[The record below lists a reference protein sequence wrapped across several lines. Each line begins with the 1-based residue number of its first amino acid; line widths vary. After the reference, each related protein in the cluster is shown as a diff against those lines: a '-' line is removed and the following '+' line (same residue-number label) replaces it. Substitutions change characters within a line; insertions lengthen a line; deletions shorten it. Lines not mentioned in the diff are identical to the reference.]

1 MVTTTTARPTVTRL
15 LLACGPVY
23 GVLSVVAND
32 VVAAALLPG
41 YDPLSQAIS
50 ELSAVGAQSR
60 PFLIAVTAVWTGLL
74 AGFGLGVRR
83 AADDRRALRVTG
95 NLLIAH
101 AVVGLLW
108 LPFPMTA
115 RADMVPGPMAVNDV
129 GHLVLTA
136 ATAVFVTAEVVSS
149 AMAFGRGFRIYAAVT
164 VGTALGFGALTG
176 VLTIGIE
183 SGAPTPWMGLAE
195 RVSIG
200 AWLVWM
206 AVLAVRLLAPSRR
219 ASRAAVAADAAQQ
232 AP

>member
-1 MVTTTTARPTVTRL
+1 
-15 LLACGPVY
+15 
-23 GVLSVVAND
+23 
-32 VVAAALLPG
+32 
-41 YDPLSQAIS
+41 
-50 ELSAVGAQSR
+50 
-60 PFLIAVTAVWTGLL
+60 
-74 AGFGLGVRR
+74 
-83 AADDRRALRVTG
+83 
-95 NLLIAH
+95 
-101 AVVGLLW
+101 
-108 LPFPMTA
+108 
-115 RADMVPGPMAVNDV
+115 
-129 GHLVLTA
+129 
-136 ATAVFVTAEVVSS
+136 
-149 AMAFGRGFRIYAAVT
+149 MAFGRGFRIYAAVT